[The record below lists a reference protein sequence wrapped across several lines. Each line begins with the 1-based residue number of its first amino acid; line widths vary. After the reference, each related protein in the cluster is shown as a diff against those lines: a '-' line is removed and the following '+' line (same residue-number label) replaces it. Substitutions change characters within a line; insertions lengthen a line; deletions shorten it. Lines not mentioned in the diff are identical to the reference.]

1 MAQINYFKAWIVFF
15 LIATLGSIVAGYLV
29 GVVLFTLGFE
39 IETHANIFKIFGF
52 AAGVLVSF
60 LGFKFSVKTFIV
72 EVMAQNDER
81 ISNADD

>member
-1 MAQINYFKAWIVFF
+1 MNDA
-15 LIATLGSIVAGYLV
+15 
-29 GVVLFTLGFE
+29 LGFE